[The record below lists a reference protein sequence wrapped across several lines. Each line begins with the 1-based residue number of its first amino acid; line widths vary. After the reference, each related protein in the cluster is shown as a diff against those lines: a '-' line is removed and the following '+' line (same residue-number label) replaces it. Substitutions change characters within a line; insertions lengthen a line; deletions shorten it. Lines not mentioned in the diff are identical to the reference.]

1 MSKRYLR
8 GAWLLPLLLL
18 AGCAGNP
25 VGSEAEQC
33 RKGLQV
39 AYQELDFAKGKGLE
53 ATWEYTKAA
62 ALLGAAKV
70 QEEFGKYPNCIIK
83 VKRARQYI
91 QRAGE
96 KAAEKAD

>member
-1 MSKRYLR
+1 MAMQYRREIALIL
-8 GAWLLPLLLL
+8 AALLLG
-18 AGCAGNP
+18 GCAGNP

-33 RKGLQV
+33 RNGLKL
-39 AYQELDFAKGKGLE
+39 AHQELNAAKAEGLD
-53 ATWEYTKAA
+53 AGWAYTKAA

-91 QRAGE
+91 QQARQSKPE
-96 KAAEKAD
+96 K

>member
-1 MSKRYLR
+1 MKMEYRREMVFIL
-8 GAWLLPLLLL
+8 ATLLLG
-18 AGCAGNP
+18 GCAGNP

-33 RKGLQV
+33 RSGLKL
-39 AYQELDFAKGKGLE
+39 AHQELSAAKAEGLE
-53 ATWEYTKAA
+53 AGWAYTKAA

-91 QRAGE
+91 KQARQA
-96 KAAEKAD
+96 KPAN